1 MDGCLYMT
9 PPIIFDFLG
18 LTIAI
23 KVVIKVVHSL
33 YRYLGHYDIFMI
45 DDWQCKKRVPPAVV
59 SVGVNSYE

>member
-9 PPIIFDFLG
+9 PTIIFDFLG

-45 DDWQCKKRVPPAVV
+45 DDWQCKK
-59 SVGVNSYE
+59 ECHLQ